1 MILIINDLILCT
13 LEDLIKVHSERR
25 TDLISRTKISTTEKF
40 RFNT

>member
-1 MILIINDLILCT
+1 MILIINEFILCT

-25 TDLISRTKISTTEKF
+25 TDLIRGTKIFTTAKF